1 MKYLI
6 PKIHKGAQALFTKRD
21 LTDTARKFMRETSVN
36 SMDAIKA
43 VFMDNGG
50 ITTDGEP
57 CLGARRRLKQSAESD
72 QLSYQHVDQD
82 NIPYGEPMCAH
93 CEPHCPHTTVGNNG
107 MKPSASHQ
115 SPTEPT
121 PAPAMYGNGDGGADP
136 DHTAEV
142 NAQKKLKG
150 TW

>member
-1 MKYLI
+1 
-6 PKIHKGAQALFTKRD
+6 
-21 LTDTARKFMRETSVN
+21 
-36 SMDAIKA
+36 MDAIKA

-107 MKPSASHQ
+107 MKPSQAE
-115 SPTEPT
+115 PTSQPTGPT

-142 NAQKKLKG
+142 NAQAKLKG